1 MYKGLL
7 AGPAEARDPVEFRQ
21 LALFECEVAAPAPR
35 REAGQAAAPRQ
46 LSLFDDAPAPSTL
59 ADSEVRA
66 PSEVAVRVADIR
78 WQGAHS
84 VYLRD
89 VTGLAVASWRRAG
102 YEVVDMSGG
111 RLEARDPRGA

>member
-35 REAGQAAAPRQ
+35 REFRQ
-46 LSLFDDAPAPSTL
+46 LSLFDDAPAAAPAVIELS
-59 ADSEVRA
+59 ADPEA
-66 PSEVAVRVADIR
+66 VAVRVADIR